1 MTTESKIRPSESA
14 GNGSRLHVAT
24 VENGAEQLVPQTAP
38 GPDADRQANGHPK
51 PPKSD
56 APDYSSFK
64 GIRIVPDHLVKE
76 GSLHQE
82 VVPVS
87 KAYGEPGSGEVLT
100 PTVRVPEKGARKAG
114 APTINRLQAS
124 HEVGSRTFYDQA
136 PQPAPEAATSVA
148 ENSRLGERLQH
159 LEEAVA
165 GLTAALQAQQTQP
178 AKKAATVAKVTK
190 TEAVEA

>member
-124 HEVGSRTFYDQA
+124 HEVGSRTFYD
-136 PQPAPEAATSVA
+136 PGRAPEEAKQLVA
-148 ENSRLGERLQH
+148 DVTPGSLLEQRLSRL
-159 LEEAVA
+159 EASLS
-165 GLTAALQAQQTQP
+165 GLVDAIASLTPATKKAVT
-178 AKKAATVAKVTK
+178 AKKQ
-190 TEAVEA
+190 EADQ